1 MKRVSIFFMGIVT
14 ICCITIFSSSC
25 VNNKKDVLFAC
36 DSTNV
41 SFSKNIKPILVNNC
55 NSCHSTLNAPNNGAG
70 IALETYTDIINSGYV
85 DDSTT
90 LANGGDGG
98 KFVTDVQSGK
108 MPKSASKLSDCDATK
123 IKNWVFEGSKDN

>member
-1 MKRVSIFFMGIVT
+1 MKRISIFFMGIAI
-14 ICCITIFSSSC
+14 ICCISIFSSSC

-41 SFSKNIKPILVNNC
+41 SFTKHIKPILVNNC
-55 NSCHSTLNAPNNGAG
+55 NSCHSAANAPSLGSG
-70 IALETYTDIINSGYV
+70 IVLETYTDVINSGYV

-98 KFVTDVQSGK
+98 RFVTDVQSGV
-108 MPKSASKLSDCDATK
+108 MPKNASKLSDCDMTK